1 MRHARALL
9 TTLISVALVG
19 SSTAASA
26 ANATLPRAQQADAW
40 MALSMLTPTGA
51 AALGTAGVAA
61 AQADAPMP
69 PPPPPEY
76 RGSSDTT
83 WMLIGSTLI
92 LAALLAWALSEGG
105 DRDDNDPV
113 SPF

>member
-1 MRHARALL
+1 MRHTRALL

-26 ANATLPRAQQADAW
+26 ANAPLPRAQQADAW

-51 AALGTAGVAA
+51 AALGAAGVAA
-61 AQADAPMP
+61 QPVEPLP
-69 PPPPPEY
+69 PPPPPPA
-76 RGSSDTT
+76 RDGWNDTT
-83 WMLIGSTLI
+83 WMLIGSTLV
-92 LAALLAWALSEGG
+92 LAALLALALSEGG
-105 DRDDNDPV
+105 DRNDNDPV